1 VLAVGDEEFQNRCAE
16 RFAELRAE
24 GRTIVVVS
32 HSLGS
37 IQSICDE
44 VAWLDGGVLRS
55 SGPAGDVVD
64 EYLTEVHRQRGGALP
79 ATTGRWGSQEIILE
93 EMEVLDGDGGE
104 HGLPLRTGGSAVF
117 RFHYRADGPVPRPM
131 FTLAIHT
138 LDGTTITNPSTHEP
152 PAVPGDLNGAGH
164 IDLVVDRLPLLPG
177 TYDLSVPS
185 RTTRPST
192 CTTTGTERSAS
203 TSSQRSRARARTGSC
218 RSTDAGA
225 PRGRA
230 LTRTGAAGQRLSAAA
245 SLLASGPSVDHH
257 RKSVAVPGAYQ

>member
-79 ATTGRWGSQEIILE
+79 ATTGRWGSQEIVLE

-177 TYDLSVPS
+177 TYDLS
-185 RTTRPST
+185 
-192 CTTTGTERSAS
+192 GAI
-203 TSSQRSRARARTGSC
+203 
-218 RSTDAGA
+218 TDDAA
-225 PRGRA
+225 LHVYDHRHRA
-230 LTRTGAAGQRLSAAA
+230 LRFDVESAIPRQSSYGLVSFNGRWELHA
-245 SLLASGPSVDHH
+245 DE
-257 RKSVAVPGAYQ
+257 R